1 MMNVSKQQFK
11 SFETS
16 AEEISFQIISFS
28 LQLWMF
34 LLLAL
39 TEVITQ
45 ILIMQMMQKAFRFW
59 VTIAVLF

>member
-45 ILIMQMMQKAFRFW
+45 ILIMQMMQKAFRSW

>member
-28 LQLWMF
+28 FQLWMF

>member
-1 MMNVSKQQFK
+1 MMNVPKQQFK

-28 LQLWMF
+28 FQLWMF

-45 ILIMQMMQKAFRFW
+45 ILIMQMMEKAFRSW